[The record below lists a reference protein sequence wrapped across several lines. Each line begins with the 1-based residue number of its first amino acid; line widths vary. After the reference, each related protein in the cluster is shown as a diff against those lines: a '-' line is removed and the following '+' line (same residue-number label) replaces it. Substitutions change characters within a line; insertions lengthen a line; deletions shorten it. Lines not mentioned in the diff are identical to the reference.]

1 MSNDLF
7 KALSSKTRLKMLKAL
22 AKNEM
27 HISGLARE
35 LNLSV
40 PVIARHVKV
49 LESEGL
55 IERKSFGRTH
65 VLKCRMENMEN
76 VLNALNT
83 LADTC
88 EVDLSKGSSIL
99 EALKKVGGVEVRE
112 VRDKEFVISIDGEPG
127 LYMYEVNGKPPDTTA
142 EDFKIEKDST
152 IEWKKLV
159 PVTRKRIFVK
169 IET

>member
-1 MSNDLF
+1 MGNDLF
-7 KALSSKTRLKMLKAL
+7 KALSSTTRLTMLKIL
-22 AKNEM
+22 TKKEM
-27 HISGLARE
+27 HIAGLARE

-40 PVIARHVKV
+40 PVVSRHVKV
-49 LESEGL
+49 LEREGL
-55 IERKSFGRTH
+55 IEIKKFGKTH
-65 VLKCRMENMEN
+65 VLKSKIENMDN
-76 VLNALNT
+76 LLNA

-88 EVDLSKGSSIL
+88 EVNVPKGSSIL
-99 EALKKVGGVEVRE
+99 EALKKVGGVEVKE
-112 VRDKEFVISIDGEPG
+112 VREKEFVISIDGEPG

-142 EDFKIEKDST
+142 EEFKLEKDST

>member
-7 KALSSKTRLKMLKAL
+7 KALSSTTRLKMLKTL
-22 AKNEM
+22 AKKEM

-35 LNLSV
+35 LNLSN
-40 PVIARHVKV
+40 PVVARHVKI
-49 LESEGL
+49 LETAGL
-55 IERKSFGRTH
+55 IQRKKFGKTH
-65 VLKCRMENMEN
+65 VLRSKIENMDN
-76 VLNALNT
+76 LLNA

-88 EVDLSKGSSIL
+88 EVNVPKGSSIL
-99 EALKKVGGVEVRE
+99 ETLKKVGGVEIKE
-112 VRDKEFVISIDGEPG
+112 VRDKEFVVSIDGEQG
-127 LYMYEVNGKPPDTTA
+127 LYIYEVNGKPPDTTVG
-142 EDFKIEKDST
+142 EFKIEKDST

>member
-7 KALSSKTRLKMLKAL
+7 KALSSTTRLKMLKIL

-35 LNLSV
+35 LNLSN
-40 PVIARHVKV
+40 PVVARHVKI
-49 LESEGL
+49 LETAGL
-55 IERKSFGRTH
+55 IQRKKFGKTH
-65 VLKCRMENMEN
+65 VLKSKFENMDN
-76 VLNALNT
+76 LLNAF
-83 LADTC
+83 ADTC
-88 EVDLSKGSSIL
+88 EVNVPKGSSIL
-99 EALKKVGGVEVRE
+99 DALKKVGGVEVKQ

-159 PVTRKRIFVK
+159 PVIRKRINVK
-169 IET
+169 IKNR

>member
-7 KALSSKTRLKMLKAL
+7 KALSSTTRLKMLKIL

-35 LNLSV
+35 LNLSN
-40 PVIARHVKV
+40 PVVARHVKI
-49 LESEGL
+49 LETVGL
-55 IERKSFGRTH
+55 IQRKKFGKTH
-65 VLKCRMENMEN
+65 VLKSKIENMDN
-76 VLNALNT
+76 MLNMFAE
-83 LADTC
+83 TC
-88 EVDLSKGSSIL
+88 EVNVPKGSSIL
-99 EALKKVGGVEVRE
+99 EALKKVGGVEIQE
-112 VRDKEFVISIDGEPG
+112 VHDKEFVISIDGEPG

-159 PVTRKRIFVK
+159 PVTKKKIIVK
-169 IET
+169 IQNR

>member
-1 MSNDLF
+1 MSNDIF
-7 KALSSKTRLKMLKAL
+7 KALSSATRLKMLKTL
-22 AKNEM
+22 AKKEM

-35 LNLSV
+35 LNLSA
-40 PVIARHVKV
+40 PVVARHVKI
-49 LESEGL
+49 LEREGV

-76 VLNALNT
+76 MLNA

-88 EVDLSKGSSIL
+88 EVNMPEGASIL

-127 LYMYEVNGKPPDTTA
+127 LYTYEVNGKPPDTTA
-142 EDFKIEKDST
+142 EDFKIEKDAT
-152 IEWKKLV
+152 IEWKRLV
-159 PVTRKRIFVK
+159 PVTRKRIIVK
-169 IET
+169 VKNR

>member
-1 MSNDLF
+1 MSNDIF
-7 KALSSKTRLKMLKAL
+7 KALSSKTRLKMLKTL
-22 AKNEM
+22 AKKEM

-35 LNLSV
+35 LNLSA
-40 PVIARHVKV
+40 PVVARHVKI
-49 LESEGL
+49 LERGGL
-55 IERKSFGRTH
+55 IERKNFGRTH

-76 VLNALNT
+76 MLNA

-88 EVDLSKGSSIL
+88 EVNLTNGSSIL
-99 EALKKVGGVEVRE
+99 EALKRVGGVEVKE

-142 EDFKIEKDST
+142 EDFKIEKDAT

-169 IET
+169 IKNR

>member
-7 KALSSKTRLKMLKAL
+7 KALSSTTRLKMLKIL
-22 AKNEM
+22 AKKEM
-27 HISGLARE
+27 HIAGLARE
-35 LNLSV
+35 LNLSN
-40 PVIARHVKV
+40 PVVARHVNV
-49 LESEGL
+49 LETACL
-55 IERKSFGRTH
+55 IQRKKFGKTH
-65 VLKCRMENMEN
+65 VLKSKIENMDKL
-76 VLNALNT
+76 LNS

-88 EVDLSKGSSIL
+88 EVNVPKGASIL
-99 EALKKVGGVEVRE
+99 ETLKKVSGVEVKE
-112 VRDKEFVISIDGEPG
+112 MRDKEFVISIDGEQG
-127 LYMYEVNGKPPDTTA
+127 FFMYEVNGKPPDTTV